1 MGIVNL
7 LNSREGESRYVKAIR
22 SKLGVYY
29 ASYGR
34 FCARHPWEIIVSFV
48 TLTVCIL
55 SMSFIS
61 GGKVAI
67 PCGGGDGCQEVPLSL
82 THDDKV
88 CREGWVQ
95 RAPVCSDTLEQFCE
109 RHGSVIVLIVSLLNL
124 SPSPSSQLMG
134 WTLLP

>member
-1 MGIVNL
+1 MNL
-7 LNSREGESRYVKAIR
+7 LNSRQEESHYVKAVR

-29 ASYGR
+29 AKYGR
-34 FCARHPWEIIVSFV
+34 FCARHPWEIIVSIV

-67 PCGGGDGCQEVPLSL
+67 PCRGGDGCQEVPLPL

-88 CREGWVQ
+88 CREG
-95 RAPVCSDTLEQFCE
+95 RAAVFRQSGAIL
-109 RHGSVIVLIVSLLNL
+109 RGMGVSL
-124 SPSPSSQLMG
+124 G
-134 WTLLP
+134 